1 MHVNNEKVKKIA
13 KVAFPD
19 YSGRKFKIEP
29 LNFPIEF
36 SSYWDGGSRNYYV
49 LLRLDNYEIL
59 PIENTWSNPFGR
71 VNIPELPYGI
81 ILVEH
86 TIFCGKDLGITI
98 FLPKEAFQNFLP
110 VNNDILSLTEKIIL
124 IATRSYKSSYAGVSN
139 YRFHEAKRNFPNL
152 TIDSWE
158 ENKLRLISK
167 GYLNRAGA
175 ITNSGRNLVDNL
187 DFWKLKN
194 EK

>member
-1 MHVNNEKVKKIA
+1 MYINNEKVKEIA
-13 KVAFPD
+13 KRAFPG

-139 YRFHEAKRNFPNL
+139 CRFHEARKNFPSL